1 MKREYLILK
10 EEDERCSSIET
21 LKNLLKT
28 DENISISEEEIKYNE
43 YIVKYKIE
51 QNKIKAK
58 REIIF
63 KLLLE
68 SSAPNTDN
76 NSIENIE
83 KISRK
88 IREILKQSNNEFLVV
103 EILDEI
109 SQYHCQK
116 GYKSVNEIEN
126 LMRKLIFKFMLKN
139 LGMSWIKET
148 IPEELKSKLK
158 SNAIK
163 HKNDSE
169 FEEKI
174 LFEAEFMQLR
184 EFLFTEYTTVKS
196 VKEMFDKLEDI
207 KNIEELEKFKELK
220 HKSNWDKYFSE
231 SYSEAEKKII
241 NDEWNKLSEYRNI
254 IAHNKQFSSK
264 DYEDFLKIADKITHQ
279 LNLMIEKIDTIEV
292 PEDDIEEL
300 IEIGNTM
307 VTKENDIN
315 KLLDGLS
322 KIDSNELFKVF
333 NEAKKVPFN
342 LELNAKTLT
351 AMNSIQNMIKNTP
364 SKQMIDILQRSI
376 NSYPSAKM
384 LAQIGKNSL
393 IASNIYK
400 ISNKLEEEK

>member
-264 DYEDFLKIADKITHQ
+264 DYEDFLK
-279 LNLMIEKIDTIEV
+279 
-292 PEDDIEEL
+292 
-300 IEIGNTM
+300 
-307 VTKENDIN
+307 
-315 KLLDGLS
+315 
-322 KIDSNELFKVF
+322 
-333 NEAKKVPFN
+333 
-342 LELNAKTLT
+342 
-351 AMNSIQNMIKNTP
+351 
-364 SKQMIDILQRSI
+364 
-376 NSYPSAKM
+376 
-384 LAQIGKNSL
+384 
-393 IASNIYK
+393 
-400 ISNKLEEEK
+400 